1 MARTVSIGTQD
12 FEKMIQRNC
21 FYVDKTGFIK
31 EWWESEDEVT
41 LITRPRRFGKTLNMS
56 MLNCFFSNKYADRG
70 ELFEKL
76 EIWKDGKYREIQG
89 TYPVIFLSFA
99 GVKGN
104 TFELS
109 KKQIYDKIIELYE
122 SNRFLLKSDCMSDT
136 EKARYISFLEKPL
149 EEDVS
154 FKLNELSNY
163 LSRYYGKKVI
173 ILLDEYDTPMQEA
186 YVNGYWEELVAFT
199 RSLFNSTFKT
209 NPYLERAIMTGITT
223 AEYSAVRKFAKQT
236 SNGSAKAETMSKE
249 SIFSDLNNLEVVTTL
264 TPKYETA
271 FGFTE
276 EEVFKALDE
285 QGLSDKKNDVKIW
298 YDGFRFGSKNDIYNP
313 WSIINCLDKKKIAL
327 YWAESSSNGLINSLV
342 QKGSSNIKM
351 MVEELING
359 STINVPIDEQI
370 VFSELDYSEDAVW
383 SLMLASGYLKVVSSE
398 ELNLIRESD
407 NEYELALTN
416 REILFMFKKM
426 ILRWFSPAKNETNE
440 FIKALI
446 SGDIESMNEYMND
459 VALRT
464 FSSFDTGK
472 HTSEKKAPEN
482 LASCYDCQ
490 GVANGSSLNYSS
502 NLYAM
507 TEQSSRFFHGFVL
520 GLMVDQSENYII
532 TSNRESGFGRY
543 DIMLEPKD
551 KQTQKYPGIVIEFK
565 VINPRKENSLEE
577 TVEAAL
583 KQIEDRNYDTELI
596 NRGVNKENIHHY
608 GFAFKS
614 KEVLI
619 DGN

>member
-99 GVKGN
+99 SIKSNNFTDTKNDIVAVINGAFRSHSYLLDSDVLSDAEKEI
-104 TFELS
+104 FESFDRYANNISVDKEIANETVYRALNNLS
-109 KKQIYDKIIELYE
+109 L
-122 SNRFLLKSDCMSDT
+122 F
-136 EKARYISFLEKPL
+136 
-149 EEDVS
+149 
-154 FKLNELSNY
+154 

-209 NPYLERAIMTGITT
+209 NPYLERAIMTGITR
-223 AEYSAVRKFAKQT
+223 V
-236 SNGSAKAETMSKE
+236 SKE
-249 SIFSDLNNLEVVTTL
+249 SIFSDLNNLKVITVTNEEYS
-264 TPKYETA
+264 KC

-276 EEVFKALDE
+276 KEVFDALDE
-285 QGLSDKKNDVKIW
+285 QGISGEKEKVKLW
-298 YDGFRFGSKNDIYNP
+298 YDGFTFGKSKDIYNP
-313 WSIINCLDKKKIAL
+313 WSIINFLDEKNYKT
-327 YWAESSSNGLINSLV
+327 YWADSSSNGLINSLV
-342 QKGSSNIKM
+342 KTGSSYIKM
-351 MVEELING
+351 MMETLLKGE
-359 STINVPIDEQI
+359 TIDVPIDEQI
-370 VFSELDYSEDAVW
+370 VFSQLDYSEDAVW
-383 SLMLASGYLKVVSSE
+383 SLMLASGYLKVISSDK
-398 ELNLIRESD
+398 LTGDRTKSVM
-407 NEYELALTN
+407 YKLALTN
-416 REILFMFKKM
+416 FEIKLMFEDM

-446 SGDIESMNEYMND
+446 CGDIESMNAYMNK
-459 VALRT
+459 VALKT
-464 FSSFDTGK
+464 ISYFDTGNVP
-472 HTSEKKAPEN
+472 SDEEPE
-482 LASCYDCQ
+482 
-490 GVANGSSLNYSS
+490 
-502 NLYAM
+502 
-507 TEQSSRFFHGFVL
+507 RFFHGFVL

-551 KQTQKYPGIVIEFK
+551 KQSQKYPGIVIEFK